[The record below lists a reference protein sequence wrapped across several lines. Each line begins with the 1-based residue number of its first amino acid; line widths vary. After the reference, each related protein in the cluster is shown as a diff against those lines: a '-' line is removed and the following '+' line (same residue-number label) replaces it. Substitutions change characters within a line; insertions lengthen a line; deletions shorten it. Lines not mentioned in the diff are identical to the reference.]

1 MCLLIRTCTFRIMYR
16 LQQNPQCLERLRK
29 EVLKA
34 VPDLNH
40 LAYLDAVINETQ
52 RLHPIAPYAF
62 DRDVPDEG
70 VELDGYFLPRGVSKE
85 MK

>member
-1 MCLLIRTCTFRIMYR
+1 MYR

-29 EVLKA
+29 EVLEA
-34 VPDLNH
+34 VPDLNQPVTYAAIRD

-52 RLHPIAPYAF
+52 RLHPIVYSGF
-62 DRDVPDEG
+62 ERVVPDGG
-70 VELDGYFLPRGVSKE
+70 VELNGYFLPRGVSKE

>member
-1 MCLLIRTCTFRIMYR
+1 MYR

-34 VPDLNH
+34 VPDLNQPVTYAAIRD